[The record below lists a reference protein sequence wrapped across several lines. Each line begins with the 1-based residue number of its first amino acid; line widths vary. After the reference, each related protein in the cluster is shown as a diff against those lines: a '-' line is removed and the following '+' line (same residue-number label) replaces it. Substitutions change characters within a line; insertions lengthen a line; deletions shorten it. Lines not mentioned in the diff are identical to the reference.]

1 MTILELSG
9 FFVVIKRVC
18 SRLFTA
24 YRGNIVGRHR
34 LFDSWG
40 VLLRHQVRLGAR
52 RKGRCCHGDLPA
64 NQPRRLAP
72 RYL

>member
-34 LFDSWG
+34 LFDSDTDVTNRQAAFDVHIEPG
-40 VLLRHQVRLGAR
+40 
-52 RKGRCCHGDLPA
+52 
-64 NQPRRLAP
+64 
-72 RYL
+72 

>member
-9 FFVVIKRVC
+9 FFVAIKRVC

-34 LFDSWG
+34 LFHR
-40 VLLRHQVRLGAR
+40 VAR
-52 RKGRCCHGDLPA
+52 K
-64 NQPRRLAP
+64 QPIGYRTAQG
-72 RYL
+72 YAA